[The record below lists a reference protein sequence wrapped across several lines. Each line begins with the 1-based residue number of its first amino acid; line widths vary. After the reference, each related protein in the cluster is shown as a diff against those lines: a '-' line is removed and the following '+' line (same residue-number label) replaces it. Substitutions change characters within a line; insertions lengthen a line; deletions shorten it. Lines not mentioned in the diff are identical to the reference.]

1 MVPKLHFPLSIPLMG
16 PHISLWRK
24 PPRRLQVAANIATR
38 SLRSCPK
45 VSEVSKRFKAFMLS
59 ASLVNA
65 SRTGSSYIR
74 RGIVWAHEHQST
86 ALSTGKQPSLNKS
99 DLS

>member
-1 MVPKLHFPLSIPLMG
+1 MG

-45 VSEVSKRFKAFMLS
+45 VSEVSKRFKAFMLCAEEGRGAFS
-59 ASLVNA
+59 YRDNPSSVLLYLRRPGDCALITVLFRPAFRETVVGKSL
-65 SRTGSSYIR
+65 RPR
-74 RGIVWAHEHQST
+74 
-86 ALSTGKQPSLNKS
+86 SLT
-99 DLS
+99 